1 MLVKSLHFCGLQE
14 SYEKQAQ
21 LNFGGEY
28 AIGVVMHVIKGSS
41 PRFWPPSGD
50 LDFIFAWLGSHSSSC
65 VSILSSPK
73 SFLEFTEL
81 PGMHEWFFFL
91 FLFVFLNKFEVFQSL
106 VLWIFF
112 LLFSFSPLLALPS
125 CVFWC
130 AKCRAPFFWGFIF
143 VPSFPLCSLD
153 YIVSITLSWR
163 FLNLSSDSLNLLLSP
178 FSEFLFQLLHFSAP
192 EFPFGSFYKK
202 LFSISLLIF
211 FEETLSSR
219 LSFLLFVWLPFVLW
233 IYL

>member
-1 MLVKSLHFCGLQE
+1 MVCRNHMKNKLSWILEENTPLELWCTLLRALALGSDHLQE
-14 SYEKQAQ
+14 TLTLYLLDWEAIHHPVSLFYHPQRVSWSS
-21 LNFGGEY
+21 LNSL
-28 AIGVVMHVIKGSS
+28 VCT
-41 PRFWPPSGD
+41 SG
-50 LDFIFAWLGSHSSSC
+50 
-65 VSILSSPK
+65 
-73 SFLEFTEL
+73 
-81 PGMHEWFFFL
+81 FFL

-125 CVFWC
+125 CIFWC
-130 AKCRAPFFWGFIF
+130 AKCCAPFFWGFIF